1 MRTEHPIILQRR
13 FGISDTR
20 FLLVSIELF
29 AAGCFLICAEA
40 AALVRLSMAV
50 YDVTLLWWARFLGP
64 VVVLVL
70 GVLLWTSWRKRVAV
84 RRGSCLE
91 VELNLTRHNKFLEW
105 AEGLLRRSELNRRV
119 ELRYLPWRD
128 DANAY
133 VTKQRDVFF
142 ITVTRGLVK
151 LYEISPQQAEA
162 IVSHEISHIE
172 ADDIRFTNVARE
184 GAEIAIVIIAG
195 MNAAL
200 LVVYLVQ
207 VLVFG
212 NSDNGLPVA
221 GALLTSAIAP
231 IGGLVYYREYLLG
244 REFMHDLRAVQL
256 MNLSAPMEAYLS
268 RLKTGGG
275 CQSLWSRIRL
285 LFQHFRAFHPTP
297 DARLR
302 NLSRLDPY
310 RGWGF
315 ITPIFAGAFLALLP
329 IQLALA
335 RAALQF
341 PEEWLKMGEWG
352 LLAVTTVLLLK
363 SDLSRLSVYTIHRDR
378 VAIRIPAF
386 FVLVLLG
393 SFLAVFPFI
402 ALASAVRGRSLLA
415 SLQYASNGVVW
426 TAIGYSGAAAIL
438 AYVWGVSFLSKP
450 RVWKAVLGSVYQLF
464 SLATIVFF
472 LLITLSR
479 GETAFPLLPALVF
492 WIILS
497 LLLGALCIVCGGCVD
512 CGVRSWNAL
521 YLKNTCSFCRNA
533 RIPKSVL
540 NVVTAE
546 HIAI

>member
-1 MRTEHPIILQRR
+1 
-13 FGISDTR
+13 
-20 FLLVSIELF
+20 
-29 AAGCFLICAEA
+29 
-40 AALVRLSMAV
+40 
-50 YDVTLLWWARFLGP
+50 
-64 VVVLVL
+64 
-70 GVLLWTSWRKRVAV
+70 
-84 RRGSCLE
+84 
-91 VELNLTRHNKFLEW
+91 
-105 AEGLLRRSELNRRV
+105 
-119 ELRYLPWRD
+119 
-128 DANAY
+128 
-133 VTKQRDVFF
+133 
-142 ITVTRGLVK
+142 
-151 LYEISPQQAEA
+151 
-162 IVSHEISHIE
+162 
-172 ADDIRFTNVARE
+172 
-184 GAEIAIVIIAG
+184 
-195 MNAAL
+195 
-200 LVVYLVQ
+200 
-207 VLVFG
+207 
-212 NSDNGLPVA
+212 
-221 GALLTSAIAP
+221 
-231 IGGLVYYREYLLG
+231 
-244 REFMHDLRAVQL
+244 
-256 MNLSAPMEAYLS
+256 
-268 RLKTGGG
+268 
-275 CQSLWSRIRL
+275 
-285 LFQHFRAFHPTP
+285 
-297 DARLR
+297 
-302 NLSRLDPY
+302 
-310 RGWGF
+310 
-315 ITPIFAGAFLALLP
+315 
-329 IQLALA
+329 
-335 RAALQF
+335 
-341 PEEWLKMGEWG
+341 MGEWG